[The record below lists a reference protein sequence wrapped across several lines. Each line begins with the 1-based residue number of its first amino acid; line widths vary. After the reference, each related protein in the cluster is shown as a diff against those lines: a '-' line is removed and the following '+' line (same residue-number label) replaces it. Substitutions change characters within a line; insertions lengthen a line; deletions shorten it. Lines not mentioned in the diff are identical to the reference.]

1 MFSQKQPAAKP
12 NKKAAPTRDTAVT
25 ILTNGCHFSGKLYCR
40 GASRIGGKIE
50 GQIISEGLLII
61 EDEAVITAE
70 IRADEAII
78 QGRVEG
84 KLHATGRVELC
95 ASSHFEGDIVTPVLI
110 VREGAQF
117 NGRSSMVRADA
128 QQATG
133 KTPRIVAT
141 NGKDRDSSHRGPKE
155 GSRLPDIERGL
166 DKDVSVQKLPEVHVP
181 SAS

>member
-1 MFSQKQPAAKP
+1 MFSSPKQQAAKV
-12 NKKAAPTRDTAVT
+12 KKPAPTRDTAVT

-70 IRADEAII
+70 IKADEAII

-95 ASSHFEGDIVTPVLI
+95 ASSHFDGDIVTPVLI

-117 NGRSSMVRADA
+117 NGRSSMVRAE
-128 QQATG
+128 ATPAAG

-141 NGKDRDSSHRGPKE
+141 NGKDRDSHRGPKD
-155 GSRLPDIERGL
+155 GGRLPDIDRGL

-181 SAS
+181 TAS